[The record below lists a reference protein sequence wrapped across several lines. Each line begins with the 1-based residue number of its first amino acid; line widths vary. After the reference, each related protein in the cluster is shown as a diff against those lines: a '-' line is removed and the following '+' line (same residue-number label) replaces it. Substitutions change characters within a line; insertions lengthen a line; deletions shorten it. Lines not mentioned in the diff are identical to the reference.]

1 MLTNRSIYAFGY
13 IFVFLMEPLMTH
25 PRPRFHNMCCNEH
38 PMPTCGARKISSVIS
53 GKRRLVGVHNCWE
66 SVGIHN
72 SFGIHVLHQRVAAR
86 APCGIFDYW
95 MQWKRSL
102 LRRYRERGREY
113 LFLLIPPIDEMTSQ
127 GRSSLMTK
135 YDFYSVIDCR
145 MSRLNDSHAH
155 GTCSSTQH
163 QLDGV

>member
-1 MLTNRSIYAFGY
+1 
-13 IFVFLMEPLMTH
+13 MTH
-25 PRPRFHNMCCNEH
+25 MHMLIDDCWNGSYKILAAPSLSVFSMKKRTFLFK
-38 PMPTCGARKISSVIS
+38 TCRCSQ
-53 GKRRLVGVHNCWE
+53 LLGVSWY
-66 SVGIHN
+66 